1 MLVGQAD
8 RLGSVH
14 GLGDDLESPGSQQG
28 FDTLEEYDMI
38 IRYEHTEATRRA
50 PRAVARPPSAF
61 LGFHRGALK
70 RRCRGG
76 PVKAAG
82 LAGEPPP
89 RSFVPMTAIRKE
101 PHGFTLIEMLVV
113 IIVLGLL
120 AALVGPR
127 ILGRVSEAKSATA
140 RTQIE
145 LLGLALDN
153 YRLDNGSYPT
163 TEQGLA
169 ALQEK
174 PMREPLPLNWRGPYL
189 KKAIPLDPWGRPY
202 IYKSPGE
209 HNPTSYDLSTLGRD
223 GQPGGEDEDADITSW
238 K

>member
-1 MLVGQAD
+1 
-8 RLGSVH
+8 
-14 GLGDDLESPGSQQG
+14 
-28 FDTLEEYDMI
+28 
-38 IRYEHTEATRRA
+38 
-50 PRAVARPPSAF
+50 
-61 LGFHRGALK
+61 
-70 RRCRGG
+70 
-76 PVKAAG
+76 
-82 LAGEPPP
+82 
-89 RSFVPMTAIRKE
+89 MTAVRVETKSR
-101 PHGFTLIEMLVV
+101 GFTLIEILVV

-127 ILGRVSEAKSATA
+127 ILGRVSEAKTATA

-163 TEQGLA
+163 SEQGLE

-174 PMREPLPLNWRGPYL
+174 PTREPIPLSWRGPYL
-189 KKAIPLDPWGRPY
+189 KKAVPLDPWGRPY

-209 HNPTSYDLSTLGRD
+209 HNATGYDLSTLGRD
-223 GQPGGEDEDADITSW
+223 GQPGGEDEDADITNW